1 MVSQSE
7 LEPMTTPTWMVFI
20 LEFYDYTQSLYP

>member
-7 LEPMTTPTWMVFI
+7 LEPMTMPICMFFI
-20 LEFYDYTQSLYP
+20 VPNFT

>member
-7 LEPMTTPTWMVFI
+7 LEPITTPMSGWVI
-20 LEFYDYTQSLYP
+20 GSVPVVNP